1 MSSNLP
7 VSDQALVTARSEE
20 VPRTARSAIVG
31 SQGPDAGAIDPM
43 EESPPSHSP
52 TRNPSPSSA
61 SQQNAPPRRGP
72 ELVDWSPSAKIS
84 LWGAMG
90 LGVVVSVVLHGAV
103 LLLPMPKEPDKVAL
117 PLSAQEAPI
126 RVTNLPKT
134 TPARS
139 TPSPSPAR
147 STPAQRR
154 ADRAATPK
162 PKPKVNQPN
171 RVVVPKPQTAKPAPA
186 PSAAPSPSPN
196 PTPSPTPSPSPS
208 PEPSP
213 SPTPQGLPALAG
225 LNAGGAACAP
235 DRPDG
240 CYSLPENLSIHSVT
254 PEVIQNSLGPDVTVA
269 EIPAIY
275 ENTEQ
280 AREFVVSDPRRDS
293 ADQVVGYYYV
303 ISTQVRG
310 QVGAIIVGSRDR
322 LLSLDAIQAA
332 AGAEIN

>member
-7 VSDQALVTARSEE
+7 VSDQALATVRSEE
-20 VPRTARSAIVG
+20 VPRTARSAIVEN
-31 SQGPDAGAIDPM
+31 QGPDAGAIDPM

-52 TRNPSPSSA
+52 TRNPLPSST

-72 ELVDWSPSAKIS
+72 ELGDWSPSAKIS

-103 LLLPMPKEPDKVAL
+103 LLLPMPKESDKVAL

-134 TPARS
+134 TPTRP

-154 ADRAATPK
+154 ADRAAIPK

-171 RVVVPKPQTAKPAPA
+171 RVVVPKPQTAKPSPA
-186 PSAAPSPSPN
+186 PSAAPSPTPN

-208 PEPSP
+208 PEP

-269 EIPAIY
+269 EIPTIY

-310 QVGAIIVGSRDR
+310 QVGAIVVGSRDR

>member
-7 VSDQALVTARSEE
+7 VSNQALVTVRSEE
-20 VPRTARSAIVG
+20 VPRTARSVTVEN
-31 SQGPDAGAIDPM
+31 QGPNAGAIDPT

-52 TRNPSPSSA
+52 TRNPSLSSA
-61 SQQNAPPRRGP
+61 SQQNAPLGQGP
-72 ELVDWSPSAKIS
+72 ELGDWSPSAKIS

-103 LLLPMPKEPDKVAL
+103 LLLPMPKESDKVAL

-134 TPARS
+134 TPNRS

-171 RVVVPKPQTAKPAPA
+171 RVVVPKPQSAKPAPA
-186 PSAAPSPSPN
+186 PSAAPSPN
-196 PTPSPTPSPSPS
+196 PTPSPTPSPSPA
-208 PEPSP
+208 PSP

-254 PEVIQNSLGPDVTVA
+254 SEVIQNSLGPDVTVA
-269 EIPAIY
+269 EIPTIY

-280 AREFVVSDPRRDS
+280 AREFVVSDLRRDS

-322 LLSLDAIQAA
+322 LLSLDVIQAA